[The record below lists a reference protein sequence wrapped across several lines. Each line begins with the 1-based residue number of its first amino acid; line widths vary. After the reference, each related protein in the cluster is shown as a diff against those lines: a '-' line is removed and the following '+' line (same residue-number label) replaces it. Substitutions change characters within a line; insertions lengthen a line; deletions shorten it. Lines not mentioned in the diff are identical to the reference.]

1 MFINYDAGQ
10 TPWSPAKGFTGNGF
24 YLNPGDPGGNGYTQA
39 GEATSTGKPQCF
51 FAYYGVPSDAQM
63 GGFFVSGSSAYSQDD
78 VCEAMISVGLTYGF
92 PMPAISQV
100 ESNIC
105 VGLTI
110 NNETVINTTPE
121 GGLPPCFA
129 VGINAR

>member
-1 MFINYDAGQ
+1 M
-10 TPWSPAKGFTGNGF
+10 
-24 YLNPGDPGGNGYTQA
+24 NPGAPNGYTQA

-121 GGLPPCFA
+121 GGLSPCFA
-129 VGINAR
+129 VGINAK